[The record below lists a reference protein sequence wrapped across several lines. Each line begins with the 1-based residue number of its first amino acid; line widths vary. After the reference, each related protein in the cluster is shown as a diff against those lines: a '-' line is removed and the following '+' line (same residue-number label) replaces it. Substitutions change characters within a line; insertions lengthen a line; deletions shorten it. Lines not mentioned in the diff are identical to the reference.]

1 MSVSEGFQFEERV
14 REGSAEGFRVREVP
28 LDPSPNPNPIL
39 PHPPTLGGTLNP
51 LNSLT
56 LAHPLNSKLR

>member
-28 LDPSPNPNPIL
+28 LDPNPNPNP
-39 PHPPTLGGTLNP
+39 PPTLNSIELAQGT
-51 LNSLT
+51 SI
-56 LAHPLNSKLR
+56 KID